1 MSDDF
6 QRAIIRELDGIC
18 SRFEASLGKIE
29 HRFEQAVTRLEERD
43 EERDSEVSELKLK
56 VGLLS
61 EDCKRN
67 LKRDAGLVIAP
78 TTIVTLVQAL
88 IQYWP
93 K

>member
-1 MSDDF
+1 MSDEF
-6 QRAIIRELDGIC
+6 QQSIIRELSGIC
-18 SRFEASLGKIE
+18 SRFEASLGRIE
-29 HRFEQAVTRLEERD
+29 QRFEKAVEKLEQRD

-88 IQYWP
+88 MQYWP